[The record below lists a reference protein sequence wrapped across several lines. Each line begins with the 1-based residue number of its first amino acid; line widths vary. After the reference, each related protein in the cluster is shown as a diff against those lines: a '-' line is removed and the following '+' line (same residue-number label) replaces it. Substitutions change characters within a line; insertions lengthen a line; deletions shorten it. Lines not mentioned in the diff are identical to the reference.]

1 MIERLKTVCILI
13 LLIAGITQVGIL
25 WSYQSRGTPT
35 GFLYG
40 LLGID
45 KNPQIS
51 DEIVREK
58 LFAPDRLIVSDGSFS
73 YWVVRENEKKYYDLW
88 DEAKQGLY
96 KIVSGDAALT
106 RTEAT
111 WSDAVMKRGII
122 IDFGFAME
130 SRLLSWFVG
139 VVDPSDELADIR
151 KVMINRDITDES
163 ASVFYIC
170 TGDGT
175 VYTSERIRYEGVE
188 PMADIISA
196 VSRTSREYTSFGGGK
211 IAKDNDEQDVLYVV
225 APKYWKYSSYTMK
238 STVTQSDEDE
248 LASILLGNK
257 KDRYNTS
264 RIRGNI
270 IQFSY
275 SDDVYR
281 YYPDGYMT
289 YRYLESPDTTGKGQS
304 GKALFNA
311 YQFISEIYDKI
322 RIPTDIVLASVKE
335 LSSGVYQFGFDYKIG
350 GLPVRVDIDSKDGDG
365 RMKHA
370 IVVQADSKR
379 VLKCDWLLK
388 EFMRESTGNYD
399 ERFNYLLQSSGID
412 FRNLSIQDIYPCYYI
427 SSPDK
432 KSLNPVLLFIT
443 KNQGNIPIEMIPEKG
458 D

>member
-45 KNPQIS
+45 KSPQIS
-51 DEIVREK
+51 DEIVRER
-58 LFAPDRLIVSDGSFS
+58 LFAPDRLIISDGSFS
-73 YWVVRENEKKYYDLW
+73 YWVVRDNEKKYSALW

-96 KIVSGDAALT
+96 KIISGDAALT
-106 RTEAT
+106 RTESA
-111 WSDAVMKRGII
+111 WSDAAMKRGII

-130 SRLLSWFVG
+130 SRLMSWFLG
-139 VVDPSDELADIR
+139 VVDPSHDLADIR

-163 ASVFYIC
+163 ISVFYIC
-170 TGDGT
+170 TGNGT
-175 VYTSERIRYEGVE
+175 VYASERIRYEGAE
-188 PMADIISA
+188 SMADIISA
-196 VSRTSREYTSFGGGK
+196 VSRTSREYTSFGGGR
-211 IAKDNDEQDVLYVV
+211 IAKENDEQDVLYVV
-225 APKYWKYSSYTMK
+225 APRYWKYSSYTM
-238 STVTQSDEDE
+238 SSPVAQDDEDE

-257 KDRYNTS
+257 KDRYNIS

-270 IQFSY
+270 VQFSY

-281 YYPDGYMT
+281 YYADGYMT
-289 YRYLESPDTTGKGQS
+289 YRYLESADTSGKGQS

-311 YQFISEIYDKI
+311 YQFISEIYNQI
-322 RIPTDIVLASVKE
+322 RIPTDIALTSVEE
-335 LSSGVYQFGFDYKIG
+335 LSNGVYQFGFDYKIG
-350 GLPVRVDIDSKDGDG
+350 GLPVRVDIESKDGDG

-370 IVVQADSKR
+370 IVIQADIKR

-388 EFMRESTGNYD
+388 EFMRGSSGNFD

-412 FRNLSIQDIYPCYYI
+412 FRNLSIQDIYPCYFVG
-427 SSPDK
+427 SPDTEL
-432 KSLNPVLLFIT
+432 LNPVLMFIT
-443 KNQGNIPIEMIPEKG
+443 KNQGDIPIEMIPEEG